1 MITCRTV
8 SAAFL
13 SSKPRAV
20 ILDQQLSFSLLFT
33 KAHRMLIDT
42 TEGDMTTQSEAENNL
57 NNTAIRRAQD
67 DSAVDIY
74 NHIARE
80 KRNLNIIKLSFQNGQ
95 ETAQHELREPIAE
108 HAPISE
114 INDLLAE
121 IQGLAKPISLIQAR
135 LLVLEEFEKCFRSE
149 WKQKKKAS
157 LEQREVFVERKIW
170 EAKGEQKAY
179 KAELQAAAEQV
190 SWEVTFD

>member
-1 MITCRTV
+1 
-8 SAAFL
+8 
-13 SSKPRAV
+13 
-20 ILDQQLSFSLLFT
+20 
-33 KAHRMLIDT
+33 
-42 TEGDMTTQSEAENNL
+42 MTTQSEAENNL

-80 KRNLNIIKLSFQNGQ
+80 KRNLSRIKLSFENGQ
-95 ETAQHELREPIAE
+95 ETVRHELRECTTDR
-108 HAPISE
+108 APSE
-114 INDLLAE
+114 INDLLTE
-121 IQGLAKPISLIQAR
+121 VQGLAKPISLIQAR

-170 EAKGEQKAY
+170 EAKGEQKAF